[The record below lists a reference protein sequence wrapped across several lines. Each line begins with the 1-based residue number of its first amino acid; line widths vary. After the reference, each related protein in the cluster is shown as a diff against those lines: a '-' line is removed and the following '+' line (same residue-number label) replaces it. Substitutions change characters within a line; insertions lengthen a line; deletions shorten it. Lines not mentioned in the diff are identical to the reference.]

1 MLFYLLIY
9 VFLIL
14 MFLPADGGKTLT
26 FFNNDF
32 KGEFQTVTFEG
43 PEIKKLFFGNF
54 HKVRITPDLRCL
66 FAWHMDDDRLIGW
79 QARE

>member
-1 MLFYLLIY
+1 MLLINVVFYLLIY

-66 FAWHMDDDRLIGW
+66 FA
-79 QARE
+79 